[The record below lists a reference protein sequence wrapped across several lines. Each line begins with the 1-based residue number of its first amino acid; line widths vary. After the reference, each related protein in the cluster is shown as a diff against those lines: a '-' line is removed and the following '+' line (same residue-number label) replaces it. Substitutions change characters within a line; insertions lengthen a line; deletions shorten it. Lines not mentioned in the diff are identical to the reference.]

1 MDLNLTKEQEVFV
14 QRYQALY
21 NQLSDIEHQIQ
32 ELGVRAKVILE
43 EIESMRVEED
53 KLFEKEQ

>member
-1 MDLNLTKEQEVFV
+1 MEANLTKEQAEYV
-14 QRYQALY
+14 QRYQSLY

-32 ELGVRAKVILE
+32 ELGSRANKIIE
-43 EIESMRVEED
+43 ELNSMREEEH

>member
-1 MDLNLTKEQEVFV
+1 MDLNLTKEQEAYVK
-14 QRYQALY
+14 RYQALY

-32 ELGVRAKVILE
+32 DLGVRAKAILE
-43 EIESMRVEED
+43 EIETMRAEED

>member
-32 ELGVRAKVILE
+32 ELGVRAKSILE

>member
-32 ELGVRAKVILE
+32 ELGVRAKAILE
-43 EIESMRVEED
+43 EIELMRVEED